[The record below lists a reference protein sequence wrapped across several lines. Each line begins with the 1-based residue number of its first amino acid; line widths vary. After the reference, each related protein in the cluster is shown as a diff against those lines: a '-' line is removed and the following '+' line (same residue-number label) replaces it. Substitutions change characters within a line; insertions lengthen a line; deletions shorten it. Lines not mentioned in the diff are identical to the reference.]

1 MTNLQSYMS
10 YNPDVTVAT
19 LTLGLYDIDVE
30 GSQDNKPSMA
40 LGMIGKA
47 ISGDYKQGSTSETL
61 SNESRS
67 YLYNTGIAI
76 LLSMGI
82 VYIKSTVGT
91 IVTGS
96 SW

>member
-1 MTNLQSYMS
+1 MTNIQAYMS

-47 ISGDYKQGSTSETL
+47 ISGDYKQGSTSETT
-61 SNESRS
+61 SNQSRS
-67 YLYNTGIAI
+67 YLYNMGMAI
-76 LLSMGI
+76 LNSVGI
-82 VYIKSTVGT
+82 VYIEPLVGT
-91 IVTGS
+91 VIKGS

>member
-1 MTNLQSYMS
+1 MTNIQAYMS

-47 ISGDYKQGSTSETL
+47 ISGDYKQGSTSETI

-67 YLYNTGIAI
+67 YLYNMGKAI
-76 LLSMGI
+76 LNSVGI
-82 VYIKSTVGT
+82 VYIEPNVGT